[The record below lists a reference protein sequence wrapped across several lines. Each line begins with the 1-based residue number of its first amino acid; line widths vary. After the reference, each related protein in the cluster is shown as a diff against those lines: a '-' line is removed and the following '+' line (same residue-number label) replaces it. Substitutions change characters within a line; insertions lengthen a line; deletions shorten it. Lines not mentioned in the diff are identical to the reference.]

1 MPTAN
6 DSSRPRR
13 EAKAMNLGI
22 NSPSTTSIAAQ
33 AINERIESAVD
44 EAVRSNTFPATIH
57 AAVGQVQIH
66 CELLAVES
74 IACAFAQLEVT
85 NDTWRTAPLDQV
97 KRVAE
102 ALAGRLSYLLEP
114 IRTIEA
120 DVDTCTVQMRSL
132 PPRQAEDGTRA
143 YYELQVSGG
152 GRLSLCRYMKEPDQ
166 SRRTIPVQVTREVFS
181 RLITDFVDAATGTAK
196 KASAA

>member
-1 MPTAN
+1 MPTAK

-22 NSPSTTSIAAQ
+22 NSTSTNSSATK
-33 AINERIESAVD
+33 AINERIESAID
-44 EAVRSNTFPATIH
+44 EAVRSNVFPATIH
-57 AAVGQVQIH
+57 AAVDQIRVD

-74 IACAFAQLEVT
+74 IACAFAQLNVT
-85 NDTWRTAPLDQV
+85 NEAWRTAPHDQV

-132 PPRQAEDGTRA
+132 PPRQTEDGTRS

-152 GRLSLCRYMKEPDQ
+152 GKLSLCRYVKEPDQ
-166 SRRTIPVQVTREVFS
+166 SRRTVPVQVTREVFS
-181 RLITDFVDAATGTAK
+181 RLITDFIDAATGTAK